1 MSGHGALWRTDL
13 SLVSYC
19 DDINRFRRRVVPISR
34 QIATIAKRDKNF
46 SKGIQ
51 IWHRTPGLGCLSD
64 RDEPIANGSHRP
76 LGSTRIFINQ
86 EAPQAAK
93 ISDGRVGEPQ
103 VWQGGASVSSS
114 VPHVSIHAKTSS
126 PVRCRP
132 VS

>member
-1 MSGHGALWRTDL
+1 MWQQASGQVGQRKRQAFSWKAGRKSVMSGHGALWRTDL

-93 ISDGRVGEPQ
+93 I
-103 VWQGGASVSSS
+103 
-114 VPHVSIHAKTSS
+114 
-126 PVRCRP
+126 
-132 VS
+132 